1 MKVSF
6 TSEFMVMLNE
16 QVDYIAR
23 DKPKAARNFKTDLL
37 KKLKS
42 DLVKPFHFRKSV
54 YFNSEK
60 IRDYVFKGYVS
71 VYEVDEDKDM
81 VFVFG
86 FIKHKDSL

>member
-1 MKVSF
+1 M
-6 TSEFMVMLNE
+6 
-16 QVDYIAR
+16 Q
-23 DKPKAARNFKTDLL
+23 
-37 KKLKS
+37 
-42 DLVKPFHFRKSV
+42 PFHFRKSV

-71 VYEVDEDKDM
+71 VYEVDEGKDM